1 MRHPIATIAPR
12 SDVVYDVSN
21 LAIRGFSTL
30 RLWLFDLEATGLDVT
45 RDRITQV
52 AGIPLVGGR
61 LLHDEAFVQFVDPGP
76 EVEISLEVQELTGI
90 TPAHLAGAPSFPQV
104 WDGCVDAARGADLW
118 IGQSV
123 FEFDVP
129 LLEAELSRHGRP
141 IALPPILD
149 SVVLATFLLGEPVK
163 RWSTSALLSRFG
175 VNTDGLRRHD
185 ALGDV
190 NILGRILQPML
201 EMIRTLHDDRVVIP
215 SERPLAIR
223 RHPPGPPVPES

>member
-1 MRHPIATIAPR
+1 
-12 SDVVYDVSN
+12 
-21 LAIRGFSTL
+21 
-30 RLWLFDLEATGLDVT
+30 
-45 RDRITQV
+45 
-52 AGIPLVGGR
+52 
-61 LLHDEAFVQFVDPGP
+61 
-76 EVEISLEVQELTGI
+76 
-90 TPAHLAGAPSFPQV
+90 
-104 WDGCVDAARGADLW
+104 
-118 IGQSV
+118 
-123 FEFDVP
+123 
-129 LLEAELSRHGRP
+129 
-141 IALPPILD
+141 
-149 SVVLATFLLGEPVK
+149 VLATFLLGEPVK